1 MAAFLFV
8 ILPTLIFII
17 TLKLIT
23 TISKPNK
30 HNTINLP
37 PGPTIIP
44 IIGNLLLL
52 RKNLLR
58 IEPLLRHLRAKHGPV
73 LSLPLTS
80 RSRPTIFISDRIL
93 VHEALIQK
101 GAVFADRPPTLADN
115 LIISNQLRISSAPY
129 GPLWRHLRRN
139 LFSEILHPSRI
150 KLFSSTR
157 RCALDILL
165 HDLQSLSS
173 SSAAGTVIAMES
185 FFYSMFCLA
194 SFMCFGDDVDE
205 KTIREIESVQRSILP
220 SFNSLAIFGFYP
232 RISNFLFR
240 NQSSNLFAILR
251 LRDEILI
258 PLIRAR
264 RVRNQTSV
272 VHDHAYVDSLLNLQL
287 PEEDDEKENRASRKL
302 NEDEIVSLCS
312 EFLTAGME
320 TTATSLQWIMANLVK
335 HQEIQNK
342 LFEEIQGVVGSE
354 AEEVKE
360 EELQRMPYL
369 KAVVLE
375 GLRRHPPGHFLLP
388 HSVTEDVM
396 LNGYV
401 IPKGSEVNFT
411 VAEIGTDEDIWKKPM
426 EFRPERFMDGGEG
439 EGADLTGKGE
449 VKMIPFGIGRRICP
463 GLGLGLLH
471 LEYFIANLINKFEW
485 KAANSEEIEFS
496 EKMKFTVVMKK
507 FFTCKNHNQN
517 IKERQKNIYK

>member
-1 MAAFLFV
+1 M
-8 ILPTLIFII
+8 
-17 TLKLIT
+17 
-23 TISKPNK
+23 
-30 HNTINLP
+30 
-37 PGPTIIP
+37 
-44 IIGNLLLL
+44 
-52 RKNLLR
+52 
-58 IEPLLRHLRAKHGPV
+58 
-73 LSLPLTS
+73 
-80 RSRPTIFISDRIL
+80 
-93 VHEALIQK
+93 
-101 GAVFADRPPTLADN
+101 
-115 LIISNQLRISSAPY
+115 
-129 GPLWRHLRRN
+129 
-139 LFSEILHPSRI
+139 
-150 KLFSSTR
+150 
-157 RCALDILL
+157 
-165 HDLQSLSS
+165 
-173 SSAAGTVIAMES
+173 
-185 FFYSMFCLA
+185 A

-205 KTIREIESVQRSILP
+205 KTIREIESVQRSSLL
-220 SFNSLAIFGFYP
+220 SFNSLAIFSLYP
-232 RISNFLFR
+232 RISNLLFR
-240 NQSSNLFAILR
+240 NQSINLVAIRR

-287 PEEDDEKENRASRKL
+287 PEEDDEKENRASREL

-312 EFLTAGME
+312 EFLAAGTE
-320 TTATSLQWIMANLVK
+320 TTATSLQWIMVNLVK
-335 HQEIQNK
+335 HQEIQTK
-342 LFEEIQGVVGSE
+342 LFEEIQAVVGSE

-426 EFRPERFMDGGEG
+426 EFRPERFMEGGEG
-439 EGADLTGKGE
+439 KGVDLTGKEE
-449 VKMIPFGIGRRICP
+449 VKMIPFGIERRICP

-485 KAANSEEIEFS
+485 KATNSEEIEFS
-496 EKMKFTVVMKK
+496 EKMEFTVVMKK
-507 FFTCKNHNQN
+507 VFTGKNHNEN
-517 IKERQKNIYK
+517 IKVRQRNIYK